1 MMMLHLWRNEWH
13 YYRRQ
18 PIFWLAILLTLAFS
32 GLLIL
37 NQPALSAQPAKELL
51 FNHTKLLMLV
61 HPLLIGVLATL
72 AFYRDS
78 QHKMHELI
86 SATPLTRWQWIV
98 NRAGAL
104 LLVTATLQL
113 LLSGLLT
120 LALTLTPIT
129 TAQTAMPSDT
139 YSGAA
144 HSGTA
149 LSGTTLYWLA
159 VQLWLLQQLPAL
171 LLLVALQLWVSQQSQ
186 QMGWSWLLTLVCW
199 LGYMLLAASTGSPLM
214 ANPQT
219 AAPWLSQLMHWLD
232 PYALTPWLAELSQAA
247 PQHSL
252 ALPTTTL
259 IVNRLLIIVL
269 AMLLCWR
276 AWRAAPCGQTQPA
289 AADKRRRPSPAF
301 VASQAGSMPM
311 PAATTAPVNK
321 AAVNK
326 TAVNKATVNK
336 DPLLKLARWPAFC
349 QLLRLQLSQL
359 LRQRASLFAL
369 LLLVGLIVSQVLTG
383 SSYAEAFSQL
393 QPSSRDALNQ
403 INWDILP
410 RFGIILV
417 CWWAHQLSWLNR
429 QLACDS
435 LIAAT
440 PQPGWLMLSSQLAAL
455 WLLTL
460 LLFCTSY
467 AGVLLAQLLNHWP
480 IQGLEYLQQ
489 GLLQL
494 LPLGLWGCLVLS
506 CHALSATPLRANL
519 LVAMLL
525 ILAITPLPA
534 MLGLTHPLWHPL
546 QSNLQM
552 PDALWGYQG
561 STVAYSTGV
570 TLSSA
575 LNSYWGSNWGGDWSQ
590 GGYWPY
596 LQFWGLL
603 TAALTLLALQR
614 YHRGLGMRPTPD
626 HRATYQQ
633 HKLVAAL
640 CLSLAVWQGWQ
651 LHQQLQQ
658 AGALQSRTERERWRA
673 NYEHRY
679 QHWQAQ
685 PQPVLSNIKLA
696 VRLEPSKLQA
706 TIIAT
711 MTLTN
716 PHNNAINQILLG
728 WPDPAFRAKDIQR
741 LQLQQG
747 HLLHHDAELTQFVY
761 QLERPLA
768 AGASTKLQLELHLQ
782 QSALAE
788 LQFQQIIR
796 PEFSYLRLW
805 QLLPQA
811 GFIGELRLKN
821 PATRAQYGLVA
832 LADHETLP
840 SVQSADSTPA
850 QARYDWVQLETVL
863 TVPDGYQ
870 GIAAGKLVRQ
880 WQPAAGQQRFIYQ
893 TTAPIRNLPAIVAVP
908 WQAQQMQQ
916 HGVDLAIYSP
926 YYNEATALTWQAL
939 RDTLQWFNQQIGTYP
954 GDSLKLVMA
963 PDLAASGYALPQLIL
978 INHRVG
984 LRAQPS
990 ANAGFSQ
997 VYRRAVHEMAHQ
1009 WFGHGIGNGVPGDGT
1024 FLIEALAKYAELV
1037 LLEQHYGSSAMQA
1050 LVDYERQRFVQADRN
1065 STAVQLNLLDAN
1077 AGHDQYSRA
1086 TLVFAKLRSE
1096 LGDAV
1101 ITAALRQLW
1110 QQHRYPAKPASAMD
1124 FVRFLRLHSKAQQ
1137 HPLIHQLLLDS
1148 DTSWLAS
1155 TTTAPNAP

>member
-1 MMMLHLWRNEWH
+1 MMMLHLWRNEWQ

-32 GLLIL
+32 GLLML

-61 HPLLIGVLATL
+61 HSLLVGVLAAL
-72 AFYRDS
+72 AFYRDP

-86 SATPLTRWQWIV
+86 GATPLTRWQWLV
-98 NRAGAL
+98 SRAGAL

-120 LALTLTPIT
+120 LTLTPIT
-129 TAQTAMPSDT
+129 TAQTPMPNNAQT
-139 YSGAA
+139 GAA
-144 HSGTA
+144 
-149 LSGTTLYWLA
+149 LYWLA
-159 VQLWLLQQLPAL
+159 AQLWLLQQLPAL

-219 AAPWLSQLMHWLD
+219 ATPWLSQLMHWLD
-232 PYALTPWLAELSQAA
+232 PYALTPWLAELSQTV
-247 PQHSL
+247 PQNSL

-259 IVNRLLIIVL
+259 IINRLLIILL

-276 AWRAAPCGQTQPA
+276 AWLAAPCGQIQPA
-289 AADKRRRPSPAF
+289 AAGKGRRPSPLF
-301 VASQAGSMPM
+301 VASPAGSTPM
-311 PAATTAPVNK
+311 PAATTAPETK
-321 AAVNK
+321 ATVNK
-326 TAVNKATVNK
+326 TAVNKA
-336 DPLLKLARWPAFC
+336 PLLRLARWPAFC

-369 LLLVGLIVSQVLTG
+369 LLLVGLIVSQVLTS

-410 RFGIILV
+410 RFGMILL

-440 PQPGWLMLSSQLAAL
+440 PQPSWLMLGSQMAAL

-494 LPLGLWGCLVLS
+494 LPLGLWGCLLLS

-575 LNSYWGSNWGGDWSQ
+575 LSRNWGGDWSQ

-596 LQFWGLL
+596 LQFWGLVTL
-603 TAALTLLALQR
+603 ALTLLAFQR
-614 YHRGLGMRPTPD
+614 YHRGLGMRPAPD
-626 HRATYQQ
+626 HTATYQQ
-633 HKLVAAL
+633 HKLLAAL
-640 CLSLAVWQGWQ
+640 CLSLALWQGWQ

-658 AGALQSRTERERWRA
+658 AGALQSSTDRERWRA

-706 TIIAT
+706 TISAT

-716 PHNNAINQILLG
+716 PHDSAIEQILLG

-747 HLLHHDAELTQFVY
+747 LLLRHDAELTQFVY
-761 QLERPLA
+761 QLDRPLA
-768 AGASTKLQLELHLQ
+768 AGASTNLQLELHLQ
-782 QSALAE
+782 QSALAQ

-821 PATRAQYGLVA
+821 PATRARYGLAA
-832 LADHETLP
+832 LADRDTLP
-840 SVQSADSTPA
+840 SVQSADATPA

-880 WQPAAGQQRFIYQ
+880 WQPAAGQQRFAYQ

-926 YYNEATALTWQAL
+926 YYNETTALTWQAL
-939 RDTLQWFNQQIGTYP
+939 RDTLQWFNQQIGAYP
-954 GDSLKLVMA
+954 GDSLKLVMT
-963 PDLAASGYALPQLIL
+963 PDLGASGYALPQLIL

-1024 FLIEALAKYAELV
+1024 FLIEALAKYVELV
-1037 LLEQHYGSSAMQA
+1037 LLEQHYGSTAMQA
-1050 LVDYERQRFVQADRN
+1050 LVDYERQRFVRADRN
-1065 STAVQLNLLDAN
+1065 STAMQLNLLDAN

-1124 FVRFLRLHSKAQQ
+1124 FVRALRLQSKAKQ
-1137 HPLIHQLLLDS
+1137 HQLIHQLLLDS
-1148 DTSWLAS
+1148 DTSWLES
-1155 TTTAPNAP
+1155 TVTAAPSAP